1 MGVLTVALVEDWH
14 RAWRWFSVQS
24 MAASAV
30 LLGAW
35 EGLPDELRQR
45 LPHGLPHALAIVLL
59 VLGIFGR
66 LVKQGGPR

>member
-1 MGVLTVALVEDWH
+1 MTLVDDWK

-24 MAASAV
+24 MAASVV

-45 LPHGLPHALAIVLL
+45 LPHWLPHVLAMALL
-59 VLGIFGR
+59 VLGILGR